1 MRYKG
6 QAVLLSAYCDLK
18 MGELCICLVVSLQ
31 FLLWLFISEVFPHI
45 FKFSSIMVV
54 FLIRQLGS
62 RIGEIIFSFSTYTIV
77 LMFTFS
83 TKYSVMDQEKSV
95 EDCLYKTEAMWFG
108 LNFSGPILEYF
119 VSFNNSQLAQ
129 FISKD
134 FNVMVL

>member
-31 FLLWLFISEVFPHI
+31 FLLWLFISEVFSDI
-45 FKFSSIMVV
+45 LKFSSIIAV
-54 FLIRQLGS
+54 FLIRQIGS
-62 RIGEIIFSFSTYTIV
+62 RIDEIIISFSTYTI
-77 LMFTFS
+77 TFS

-95 EDCLYKTEAMWFG
+95 EDCLYKTEAMRFG
-108 LNFSGPILEYF
+108 LNFSGSILEYF
-119 VSFNNSQLAQ
+119 VSFINSQLAQ

-134 FNVMVL
+134 FSVMVL